1 MAYSIAVLSSK
12 GGVGKSTITCGI
24 CAVLSLFAARHKI
37 LAIDA
42 GGQAQHN
49 TLLYL
54 EGCGDLL
61 PNVDVGAADDFDTLS
76 NLGAIDAG
84 HTFKLFDLPGY
95 SRAEELDAVLV
106 GSQDNG
112 DVGRPVADLLIVP
125 MLVSEFDVESVVPFV
140 LDVIVPTGIPYG
152 VVLSRVRPRALTEA
166 IDVQRQL
173 QADGI
178 DVFATLIRE
187 YRGVRDA
194 QRDRKPITRYGGRH
208 DTARSAEDDLRAL
221 TREALKRVGSRIHI
235 PTRADQAEETRRG
248 KAV

>member
-1 MAYSIAVLSSK
+1 MSHSIAVLSSK

-24 CAVLSLFAARHKI
+24 CAVLSRFAPRHKI

-42 GGQAQHN
+42 GGQHN

-61 PNVDVGAADDFDTLS
+61 PNVDVGAADDFETLA
-76 NLGAIDAG
+76 NLGAVDAG
-84 HTFKLFDLPGY
+84 HTFKLLDLPGY
-95 SRAEELDAVLV
+95 SRAEELDAVLT

-112 DVGRPVADLLIVP
+112 DDRRPVADLLIVP
-125 MLVSEFDVESVVPFV
+125 MTVSEFDVESVVPFV

-152 VVLSRVRPRALTEA
+152 VVLSMVRPRALNEA
-166 IDVQRQL
+166 IDTQRQL
-173 QADGI
+173 QADGL
-178 DVFATLIRE
+178 DVFTTLIRE

-194 QRDRKPITRYGGRH
+194 QRDRKPLTRYGGKH

-221 TREALKRVGSRIHI
+221 TREVLRRLGSRVHI
-235 PTRADQAEETRRG
+235 PTRADQAEEARRG
-248 KAV
+248 QAV